1 MNKDSKDYSVTQ
13 LQTWIADC
21 MESGATPKEI
31 YDAIIDTV
39 SRNARYH
46 KACYEQGREL
56 YELLSQRTFLE
67 SVTCGDVGFSTA
79 AADDIRYE
87 FSNFNLEDFKLDSPA
102 LDDDS
107 VFGTQ
112 RSYKDRILERE
123 RAKLEDQMSY
133 DDMIKAG
140 YEMTADGFWMP
151 KEEDEEEVDT

>member
-67 SVTCGDVGFSTA
+67 SVTGG
-79 AADDIRYE
+79 ADDIRYE
-87 FSNFNLEDFKLDSPA
+87 FSNFNLEDFKLDSPT
-102 LDDDS
+102 LHDDS

-140 YEMTADGFWMP
+140 YEMTADGFWIP
-151 KEEDEEEVDT
+151 TEENNEEETPDW

>member
-31 YDAIIDTV
+31 YDSIIETV
-39 SRNARYH
+39 FRNTRYH

-56 YELLSQRTFLE
+56 YELLTQRTFLE
-67 SVTCGDVGFSTA
+67 SVTGG
-79 AADDIRYE
+79 ADDIKYE

-102 LDDDS
+102 LRDD
-107 VFGTQ
+107 
-112 RSYKDRILERE
+112 KDIILERE

-133 DDMIKAG
+133 EDMIKAG
-140 YEMTADGFWMP
+140 YEMTADGFWIP
-151 KEEDEEEVDT
+151 KQEDEETDTE

>member
-31 YDAIIDTV
+31 YDSIIETV
-39 SRNARYH
+39 FRNTRYH

-67 SVTCGDVGFSTA
+67 SVTGG
-79 AADDIRYE
+79 ADDIRYE

-102 LDDDS
+102 LRDD
-107 VFGTQ
+107 
-112 RSYKDRILERE
+112 KDILLERE

-140 YEMTADGFWMP
+140 YEMTADGFWIP
-151 KEEDEEEVDT
+151 KEEDGEEVDT

>member
-31 YDAIIDTV
+31 YESIIETV
-39 SRNARYH
+39 SRNTRYH

-67 SVTCGDVGFSTA
+67 SVTGG
-79 AADDIRYE
+79 ADDIRYE

-102 LDDDS
+102 LRDD
-107 VFGTQ
+107 
-112 RSYKDRILERE
+112 KDILLERE

-140 YEMTADGFWMP
+140 YEMTADGFWIP

>member
-31 YDAIIDTV
+31 YDSIIETV
-39 SRNARYH
+39 FRNTRYH
-46 KACYEQGREL
+46 KACYEEGREL
-56 YELLSQRTFLE
+56 YELLTQRTFLE
-67 SVTCGDVGFSTA
+67 SVTGG
-79 AADDIRYE
+79 ADDIKYE

-102 LDDDS
+102 LDDDC

-123 RAKLEDQMSY
+123 RAKIEDQMSY

-140 YEMTADGFWMP
+140 YEMTADGFWIP

>member
-31 YDAIIDTV
+31 YDSIIETV
-39 SRNARYH
+39 FRNTRYH

-56 YELLSQRTFLE
+56 YELLTQRTFLE
-67 SVTCGDVGFSTA
+67 SVTGG
-79 AADDIRYE
+79 ADDIRYE

-102 LDDDS
+102 LRDD
-107 VFGTQ
+107 
-112 RSYKDRILERE
+112 KDIILERE

-133 DDMIKAG
+133 EDMIKAG
-140 YEMTADGFWMP
+140 YEMTADGFWIP
-151 KEEDEEEVDT
+151 KQEDEETDTE

>member
-31 YDAIIDTV
+31 YDSIIETV
-39 SRNARYH
+39 FRNTRYH

-67 SVTCGDVGFSTA
+67 SVTGG
-79 AADDIRYE
+79 ADDIRYE

-102 LDDDS
+102 LRDD
-107 VFGTQ
+107 
-112 RSYKDRILERE
+112 KDILLERE

-140 YEMTADGFWMP
+140 YEMTADGFWIP
-151 KEEDEEEVDT
+151 KEEDEETDTE

>member
-31 YDAIIDTV
+31 YDSIIETV
-39 SRNARYH
+39 FRNTRYH

-56 YELLSQRTFLE
+56 YELLTQRTFLE
-67 SVTCGDVGFSTA
+67 SVTGG
-79 AADDIRYE
+79 ADDIRYE

-102 LDDDS
+102 LH
-107 VFGTQ
+107 
-112 RSYKDRILERE
+112 DRIQEESPYNDGWTRQHYKEMRLEKE

-140 YEMTADGFWMP
+140 YEMTADGFWIP
-151 KEEDEEEVDT
+151 KQEDEETDTE

>member
-56 YELLSQRTFLE
+56 YELLTHRTFLE
-67 SVTCGDVGFSTA
+67 SVTGG
-79 AADDIRYE
+79 ADDIKYE

-102 LDDDS
+102 LH
-107 VFGTQ
+107 
-112 RSYKDRILERE
+112 DRIQEESPYNDGWTMQHYKEMRLEKE

-140 YEMTADGFWMP
+140 YEMTADGFWIP

>member
-31 YDAIIDTV
+31 YDSIIETV
-39 SRNARYH
+39 FRNTRYH

-67 SVTCGDVGFSTA
+67 SVTGG
-79 AADDIRYE
+79 ADDIRYE

-102 LDDDS
+102 LRDD
-107 VFGTQ
+107 
-112 RSYKDRILERE
+112 KDIILERE

-133 DDMIKAG
+133 EDMIKAG
-140 YEMTADGFWMP
+140 YEMTADGFWIP
-151 KEEDEEEVDT
+151 KQEDEETDTE

>member
-31 YDAIIDTV
+31 YDSIIETV
-39 SRNARYH
+39 FRNTRYH

-56 YELLSQRTFLE
+56 YELLTQRTFLE
-67 SVTCGDVGFSTA
+67 SVTGG
-79 AADDIRYE
+79 ADDIKYE

-102 LDDDS
+102 LRDD
-107 VFGTQ
+107 
-112 RSYKDRILERE
+112 KDIILERE

-133 DDMIKAG
+133 EDMIKAG

-151 KEEDEEEVDT
+151 KQEDEETDTE

>member
-13 LQTWIADC
+13 LQTWNADC
-21 MESGATPKEI
+21 MESRATPKEI

-67 SVTCGDVGFSTA
+67 SVTDG
-79 AADDIRYE
+79 ADDIRYE

-102 LDDDS
+102 LHDDS
-107 VFGTQ
+107 VQ

-140 YEMTADGFWMP
+140 YEMTADGFWIP

>member
-31 YDAIIDTV
+31 YDSIIETV
-39 SRNARYH
+39 FRNTRYH

-67 SVTCGDVGFSTA
+67 SVTGG
-79 AADDIRYE
+79 ADDIRYE

-102 LDDDS
+102 LH
-107 VFGTQ
+107 
-112 RSYKDRILERE
+112 DRIQEESPYNDGWTRQHYKEMRLEKE

-140 YEMTADGFWMP
+140 YEMTADGFWIP